1 MNLSWK
7 NALTILFFI
16 VVSGTGIRLYN
27 LDKNAFVADEFLDIN
42 SSYGYTQ
49 TGEWKAWDFNFG
61 KLSEVNK
68 NVPRDE
74 RATIYKWQVA
84 QVFHFFAPTERN
96 ARLVSVL
103 WGAIT
108 VGIIFWSTYVF
119 TKRKEIGLIAS
130 FLFAFSMSGIIF
142 DRTLRM
148 YAMFL
153 PMYLALST
161 FAFLAL
167 EKAYQ
172 GKISLLTVFWKKYG
186 INLPYAFLTGIFFVL
201 SLLTHQLTGTFVFF
215 IAVYIVVRAFQEWR
229 QKHGLLNKYFLLF
242 AFGGIA
248 IVLIAIFFPKF
259 FRSYA
264 SGLFFF
270 ENNYGYVKYILREY
284 YHPFFGVILLG
295 FGSFWLAKRE
305 KLTKESL
312 FVTLSLLVPLSMA
325 IWLWRRNMG
334 AQYIFFAQSF
344 VCILTAIGVFGFWKL
359 VDEKYTLTIKKS
371 LLLLLVIIIL
381 VPNFGYFFL
390 ENNAFHETSTGE
402 NPNYRKVFTYFKKNK
417 LATDVLVTRN
427 MRNYYFSGAKVP
439 VYDLGDEISKTKL
452 SQGEIEK
459 LMVEHKT
466 GWIILSD
473 NDYDY
478 VAKGVKEHLAKNLV
492 RVSND
497 QVRGSID
504 VFTWGR

>member
-1 MNLSWK
+1 MSWK
-7 NALTILFFI
+7 STLKILI
-16 VVSGTGIRLYN
+16 LILVLGTAVRLYN
-27 LDKNAFVADEFLDIN
+27 LDQNSFVSDEFLDMN

-61 KLSEVNK
+61 KVSEVNK

-84 QVFHFFAPTERN
+84 QVFHLLAPTEKN

-103 WGAIT
+103 WGVISMG
-108 VGIIFWSTYVF
+108 VIFWSAYVF

-130 FLFAFSMSGIIF
+130 LLFAFSMSGIIF

-153 PMYLALST
+153 PMYLATST

-167 EKAYQ
+167 EKEYL
-172 GKISLLTVFWKKYG
+172 GKVSFFRLLWKKYG
-186 INLPYAFLTGIFFVL
+186 INAPYILLAGIFFVL

-215 IAVYIVVRAFQEWR
+215 IAVYLAVRAFQEWR
-229 QKHGLLNKYFLLF
+229 QRNGLVNKYALLF
-242 AFGGIA
+242 GSFVIA
-248 IVLIAIFFPKF
+248 LFLVAIFLPKF
-259 FRSYA
+259 FQSYA
-264 SGLFFF
+264 AGLFFF

-284 YHPFFGVILLG
+284 YHPLLGVILLG
-295 FGSFWLAKRE
+295 FGSWWLAKRE

-312 FVTLSLLVPLSMA
+312 WLTLSLLIPLSMA

-334 AQYIFFAQSF
+334 AQYIYFAESF
-344 VCILTAIGVFGFWKL
+344 AGILTAVGIFGLWRL
-359 VDEKYTLTIKKS
+359 MSEKYTLTTKRS
-371 LLLLLVIIIL
+371 LLLLSLVIVL

-390 ENNAFHETSTGE
+390 ENNTYHETSSGS
-402 NPNYRKVFTYFKKNK
+402 NPNYRKVLTYFKKNQ

-427 MRNYYFSGAKVP
+427 MRNYYFAGAKVP

-452 SQGEIEK
+452 SQQDIEK
-459 LMVEHKT
+459 LMTEYKT

-478 VAKGVKEHLAKNLV
+478 VAKGMKEYFAKNLV
-492 RVSND
+492 KVSND